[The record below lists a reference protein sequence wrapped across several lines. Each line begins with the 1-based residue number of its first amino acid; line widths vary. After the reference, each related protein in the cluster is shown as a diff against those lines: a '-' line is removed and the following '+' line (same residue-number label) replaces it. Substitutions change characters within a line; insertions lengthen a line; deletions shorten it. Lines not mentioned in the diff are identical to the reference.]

1 MNKTSDHTTRSPLT
15 PGDLVQ
21 LLRPTQWVKNVVIF
35 AGPAAGLRLFDADHA
50 WHAIIAFG
58 SFCLAASAS
67 YAINDAL
74 DYKADVAH
82 PTKRLRPVARGVIK
96 PSTAIGLGVLLFL
109 AALAATRAIPQ
120 PGVTLVVGMYFVLT
134 LAYSLALKKRMILD
148 VITISTGFVL
158 RAWAGSLAVGVP
170 TSRWLV
176 ACVFTLCLFMG
187 FGKRRCE
194 IAMLADPDQ
203 ARAHRK
209 TLIRYTPNLL
219 SHLISV
225 SAGIA
230 IITFLLYTL
239 DTRGPASPFAKEH
252 LFFTL
257 PIVVYG
263 VFRYAMIT
271 ELGIYSGPTE
281 IVLKD
286 KALLATI
293 MLWATVA
300 LGIAYQNR
308 LFGKDV
314 VASWIGG
321 G

>member
-1 MNKTSDHTTRSPLT
+1 MHNAPDPTDRSSLT
-15 PGDLVQ
+15 AGDLVR

-35 AGPAAGLRLFDADHA
+35 AGPAAGLALFDATHFR
-50 WHAIIAFG
+50 HAIIAFA
-58 SFCLAASAS
+58 SFCLAASAAYS
-67 YAINDAL
+67 INDAL
-74 DYKADVAH
+74 DHKADAAH

-96 PSTAIGLGVLLFL
+96 PATAIGMGVLLIL
-109 AALAATRAIPQ
+109 GALAATWAIPYRA
-120 PGVTLVVGMYFVLT
+120 VTLVVGMYFVLT

-158 RAWAGSLAVGVP
+158 RAWAGSLAVGVV

-176 ACVFTLCLFMG
+176 ACMFTLCLFMG

-194 IAMLADPDQ
+194 IAMLPDADQ
-203 ARAHRK
+203 AHRHRR
-209 TLIRYTPNLL
+209 TLIRYTPDLL

-239 DTRGPASPFAKEH
+239 DTRGSESPFAKEH

-257 PIVVYG
+257 PIVIYG

-293 MLWATVA
+293 ILWVTVA
-300 LGIAYQNR
+300 LGIAYQQR

-314 VASWIGG
+314 VASWVGG

>member
-1 MNKTSDHTTRSPLT
+1 MDTTPDSTTRSSPT
-15 PGDLVQ
+15 PRDLVQ
-21 LLRPTQWVKNVVIF
+21 LLRPTQWVKNVVVF
-35 AGPAAGLRLFDADHA
+35 AGPAAGLALFDPGHA

-74 DYKADVAH
+74 DHKADAAH

-96 PSTAIGLGVLLFL
+96 PATAIGLGVLLIL
-109 AALAATRAIPQ
+109 AALAATLAIPHR
-120 PGVTLVVGMYFVLT
+120 GVTFVVGLYFLLT
-134 LAYSLALKKRMILD
+134 LTYSLVLKKRVILD

-158 RAWAGSLAVGVP
+158 RAWAGSLAVGVV
-170 TSRWLV
+170 TSRWMV

-194 IAMLADPDQ
+194 LAMLSDPDQ
-203 ARAHRK
+203 AHRHRR
-209 TLIRYTPNLL
+209 TLIRYTPDLL
-219 SHLISV
+219 NHLISV

-230 IITFLLYTL
+230 VITFLLYTL
-239 DTRGPASPFAKEH
+239 DARGPASPFAKEH

-286 KALLATI
+286 KPLLVTI
-293 MLWATVA
+293 ILWATVA

-314 VASWIGG
+314 VARWLGG